1 MCGRATSPSTERS
14 SVAAGRNMSSSS
26 TTRFLLYVL
35 WTPILAGF
43 PGTLAQNNPPATAP
57 TRRELRKGAGADDL
71 KGQILVNGTTRT
83 YLLYVPQSITR
94 NHPAPLLLVFH
105 GGGGHNYNMP
115 RFTGFDRLA
124 ESRGFIVAYP
134 ESANTHWN
142 DTRALSRADDVGFV
156 RALIAELER
165 SYPVDPARV
174 YATGIS
180 NGGFFSQRVACDLSP
195 QIAAVASVAATM
207 PETLVPVCHPSNS
220 ISVLFMQGTNDPLV
234 HIEGG
239 NVARTHGRNISLA
252 DACHFWIDHNQTAK
266 KADSSDLPS
275 HDSNGTSVHRDI
287 YAGGKQDTE
296 VVAYTI
302 RGGGHTWPG
311 GPQYFPAVLVGK
323 TNHDINAS
331 EVIWEFFSRH
341 ARQECS
347 VNPAVCNPIDQ
358 PTM

>member
-1 MCGRATSPSTERS
+1 MLTRSATHSLLFLFLANPFYAAVSRANAQATPQVSHPSLRER
-14 SVAAGRNMSSSS
+14 
-26 TTRFLLYVL
+26 
-35 WTPILAGF
+35 
-43 PGTLAQNNPPATAP
+43 
-57 TRRELRKGAGADDL
+57 RKGAHADDVR
-71 KGQILVNGTTRT
+71 GEIWVDGITRT
-83 YLLYVPQSITR
+83 YLLHVPQSLTR

-105 GGGGHNYNMP
+105 GGGGHDYNMP

-124 ESRGFIVAYP
+124 DSRGFIVAYP
-134 ESANTHWN
+134 ESVNTHWN
-142 DTRALSRADDVGFV
+142 DTRHLSRADDVSFV
-156 RALIAELER
+156 RTLIMELER

-180 NGGFFSQRVACDLSP
+180 NGGFFSQRLACDLSS

-207 PETLVPVCHPSNS
+207 PETLLPVCHPSHPVS
-220 ISVLFMQGTNDPLV
+220 IMFIQGTEDPLV

-239 NVARTHGRNISLA
+239 AVARTHGRNISLA
-252 DACHFWIDHNQTAK
+252 DAVHFWVNHDETAK
-266 KADSSDLPS
+266 KPDSSDLPS

-287 YAGGKQDTE
+287 YSDGKQDSE
-296 VVAYTI
+296 VIVYTI

-311 GPQYFPAVLVGK
+311 GPQYSPPVLVGK

-341 ARQECS
+341 VRQECS
-347 VNPAVCNPIDQ
+347 LNPTVCNPMEQ

>member
-1 MCGRATSPSTERS
+1 MAQPGAQASPPS
-14 SVAAGRNMSSSS
+14 
-26 TTRFLLYVL
+26 
-35 WTPILAGF
+35 
-43 PGTLAQNNPPATAP
+43 
-57 TRRELRKGAGADDL
+57 RRELRKGASTDDL
-71 KGQILVNGTTRT
+71 KGAINVIGVTRT
-83 YLLYVPQSITR
+83 YLLHVPRSLTR
-94 NHPAPLLLVFH
+94 NRPAPLLLVFH
-105 GGGGHNYNMP
+105 GGGGHAYNMP
-115 RFTGFDRLA
+115 RFTGFDQLA
-124 ESRGFIVAYP
+124 DIHGFIVAYP

-142 DTRALSRADDVGFV
+142 DTRALSRADDVAFV
-156 RALIAELER
+156 RALIAELEH

-180 NGGFFSQRVACDLSP
+180 NGGFFSQRLACDLSS

-207 PETLVPVCHPSNS
+207 PETLIQVCHPSNPVS
-220 ISVLFMQGTNDPLV
+220 ILFMQGTNDPLV

-239 NVARTHGRNISLA
+239 NIARTHGRNISLA

-266 KADSSDLPS
+266 KPDSSDLPS

-296 VVAYTI
+296 VVVYTI

-323 TNHDINAS
+323 TNHDIDAS
-331 EVIWEFFSRH
+331 EVIWDFFSRH

-347 VNPAVCNPIDQ
+347 VNPTVCNLTER
-358 PTM
+358 PTL